1 MATARK
7 RQISLIIHLTVCPEF
22 STSMECFNEPRVYL
36 KYMNS
41 AAGIKVFMALSGCA
55 DS

>member
-1 MATARK
+1 VTSR
-7 RQISLIIHLTVCPEF
+7 IVCPEF

-36 KYMNS
+36 KYMNTT
-41 AAGIKVFMALSGCA
+41 AGATLFMALSGCA